1 MKLHLR
7 AYTITMRP
15 YMQVVHRCT
24 SVKPLTHTVVTAAKK
39 QRPSRRPVMTSRVS
53 GA

>member
-24 SVKPLTHTVVTAAKK
+24 SVKPLTHKPSR
-39 QRPSRRPVMTSRVS
+39 RPSRRLPKNNARRDGPS
-53 GA
+53 